1 MTVATTNGM
10 PARMGRWL
18 AVMLVALAACGG
30 DDGGGSGP
38 STEGSFSMAVS
49 PKTFSVARGQPYSVN
64 INFTRSNFTGPIQ
77 LGATGVP
84 AGINAEFIPK
94 SLGGGEVVSV
104 LILTPSATMAPGT
117 YPLTITA
124 TASSASSQASSLS
137 VTVTQ

>member
-10 PARMGRWL
+10 PARMRRGL
-18 AVMLVALAACGG
+18 AITLVALAACGG

-38 STEGSFSMAVS
+38 SSEGSFSMELS
-49 PKTFSVARGQPYSVN
+49 PKTFSVERGQPYSVN
-64 INFTRSNFTGPIQ
+64 INVTRSNYTGTIE

-84 AGINAEFIPK
+84 AGINAEFVPK
-94 SLGGGEVVSV
+94 TLGGGDVVSV

-124 TASSASSQASSLS
+124 TALSASSQVSSLS